1 MTHQHTHPVPASS
14 FALQSLE
21 GATVLVTG
29 GAGLIGSRIVR
40 RLKSLG
46 ATPLAL
52 CTLDAYPPDV
62 YRTLFGIDT
71 TSEDVLAGDVRDAA
85 AVQRAMRRAD
95 YVVHAAALADV
106 AACTRRPQDAIDHNI
121 TGTQTVLTAAA
132 ASDRLRRL
140 VFVSSASVYGN
151 GNPDD
156 WAGPRDEHRTTR
168 ELLAAVYNRTVPRF
182 TEHAPL
188 RPLSVY
194 ANTKAFGEVQTRLL
208 LGAVGTP
215 HAVVRYFSVYGEPQV
230 IKPGSHSW
238 VVAWFAARAALGL
251 PLQLNGGGHQV
262 RDLVHVDDIADGTLH
277 ALACPAADGETVNI
291 GTGCPTTIRRV
302 AELVAAH
309 YPGTQVR
316 ETPMP
321 SGDPLGGCA
330 STTHMERILR
340 WRPRITLEDG
350 IARYVRWLHTTPAA
364 LPAWLRS
371 ETAAQ
376 PG

>member
-1 MTHQHTHPVPASS
+1 MSHHHTPAPSS
-14 FALQSLE
+14 ALQRLE

-40 RLKSLG
+40 RLRDLG

-52 CTLDAYPPDV
+52 CSLDAYPAHV
-62 YRTLFGIDT
+62 YRTLFGIDAG
-71 TSEDVLAGDVRDAA
+71 SEEVLAGDVRDAA
-85 AVQRAMRRAD
+85 AVQGAMDRAD
-95 YVVHAAALADV
+95 YVIHAAALADV

-121 TGTQTVLTAAA
+121 TGTQTVLSAAA
-132 ASDRLRRL
+132 ACDRLKRL

-168 ELLAAVYNRTVPRF
+168 ELLSTVYGRTVPRF
-182 TEHAPL
+182 AEHAPL

-194 ANTKAFGEVQTRLL
+194 ANTKAFGEVQTRLQ
-208 LGAVGTP
+208 LGAVGTS

-277 ALACPAADGETVNI
+277 ALACPAAAGETLNI
-291 GTGCPTTIRRV
+291 GTGHPTTVRRV
-302 AELVAAH
+302 AELIAAH
-309 YPGTQVR
+309 IPGTQVQ

-321 SGDPLGGCA
+321 PGDPLGGCA
-330 STTHMERILR
+330 STTHMERILG

-350 IARYVRWLHTTPAA
+350 ITRYLRWLRATPGA
-364 LPAWLRS
+364 LPGWLR
-371 ETAAQ
+371 AQ
-376 PG
+376 TLAEPC

>member
-1 MTHQHTHPVPASS
+1 MTHQHTEAPSS
-14 FALQSLE
+14 VLRRLE

-29 GAGLIGSRIVR
+29 GAGLIGSRIVG
-40 RLKSLG
+40 RLRALG
-46 ATPLAL
+46 ATPLVL
-52 CTLDAYPPDV
+52 CTLEDYPPGI
-62 YRTLFGIDT
+62 YRSLFGIDAGG
-71 TSEDVLAGDVRDAA
+71 DDILVGDVRDPA
-85 AVQRAMRRAD
+85 AVQRGMRRAD

-106 AACTRRPQDAIDHNI
+106 AACTHRPQDAINHNI
-121 TGTQTVLTAAA
+121 TGTQTVLSAAA
-132 ASDRLRRL
+132 ASQRLRRL

-151 GNPDD
+151 GNPED

-168 ELLAAVYNRTVPRF
+168 ELLAEVYGRAVPRF
-182 TEHAPL
+182 AEHAAL

-194 ANTKAFGEVQTRLL
+194 ANTKAFGEVQTALQ
-208 LGAVGTP
+208 LGAVGTS

-277 ALACPAADGETVNI
+277 ALACPAADRETVNI
-291 GTGCPTTIRRV
+291 GTGRPTTIRRV
-302 AELVAAH
+302 AELIASH
-309 YPGTQVR
+309 FPGTRLEQ
-316 ETPMP
+316 TPMP
-321 SGDPLGGCA
+321 PGDPLGGCA
-330 STTHMERILR
+330 STTHMERVLG

-350 IARYVRWLHTTPAA
+350 IARYVRWLRTTRGAVPE
-364 LPAWLRS
+364 WLRAQ
-371 ETAAQ
+371 TAAK

>member
-1 MTHQHTHPVPASS
+1 MTHQHTHPAPESS
-14 FALQSLE
+14 TDLRSLA

-40 RLKSLG
+40 RLKALG

-62 YRTLFGIDT
+62 YRTLFGIDA
-71 TSEDVLAGDVRDAA
+71 TSGDFLAGDVRDPA
-85 AVQRAMRRAD
+85 AVQRAIRRAD

-121 TGTQTVLTAAA
+121 TGTQTVLSAAA
-132 ASDRLRRL
+132 ASDRLKRL

-156 WAGPRDEHRTTR
+156 WAGPHDEHRTTR
-168 ELLAAVYNRTVPRF
+168 ELLAAVYGRTVPRF

-208 LGAVGTP
+208 LDVVGTS

-277 ALACPAADGETVNI
+277 ALASPAADGETVNI
-291 GTGCPTTIRRV
+291 GTGRPTTIRRV

-321 SGDPLGGCA
+321 PGDPLGGCA
-330 STTHMERILR
+330 STTHMERMLR
-340 WRPRITLEDG
+340 WRPQVTLEDG
-350 IARYVRWLHTTPAA
+350 IARYVRWLRATPAA

-371 ETAAQ
+371 DTAAQ